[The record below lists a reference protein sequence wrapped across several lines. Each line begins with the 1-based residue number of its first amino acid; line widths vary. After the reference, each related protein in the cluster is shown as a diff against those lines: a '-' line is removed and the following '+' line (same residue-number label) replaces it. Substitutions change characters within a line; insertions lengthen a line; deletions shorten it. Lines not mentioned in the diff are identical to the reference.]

1 MRENILVGETGE
13 VEPDPLRQE
22 TKAGSCQL
30 FAAFAGEHAIEPLF
44 EGMEMDDIGGG
55 IGNLG
60 FA

>member
-22 TKAGSCQL
+22 TKAGGCQL